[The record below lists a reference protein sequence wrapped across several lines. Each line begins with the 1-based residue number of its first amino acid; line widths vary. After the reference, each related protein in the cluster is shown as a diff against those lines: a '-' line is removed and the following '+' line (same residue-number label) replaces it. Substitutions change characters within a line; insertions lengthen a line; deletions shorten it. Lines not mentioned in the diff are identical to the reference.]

1 MKKKAAEAWLW
12 IMGGIIL
19 VVIGLAIFTMAFDNS
34 SNAFGH
40 SKDAIEWFE
49 DTGITVVNSENKV
62 YHIVADP
69 NGWLY
74 YSSCHDGDLTPVLNA
89 IGTPTKDASIFED

>member
-1 MKKKAAEAWLW
+1 M
-12 IMGGIIL
+12 L
-19 VVIGLAIFTMAFDNS
+19 VALGFAIFTMAFGNS

-62 YHIVADP
+62 YHIISDP

-89 IGTPTKDASIFED
+89 IGTPTKDASVFED